1 MVTKVSSGCVMLIP
15 SAGTIHSPFPL
26 VHDLSN
32 K

>member
-1 MVTKVSSGCVMLIP
+1 MIINVSSGCVMLIP
-15 SAGTIHSPFPL
+15 LAGTIHSSFPL